1 MKTKLNLYLAIGLL
15 LSGIPS
21 LSYATNIQWHV
32 YGIEVESY
40 GKLDVQACN
49 DILHAVIVDIFFDIN
64 DTTSFSMIATM
75 LAEVLTMK
83 RDLLPYS
90 EYNKHN
96 DIINFLNEN
105 KHRKDFKTWAT
116 FLPAP
121 ELRLVLSQET
131 NDFINNTPLFKLV
144 KTLNKK
150 LSI

>member
-1 MKTKLNLYLAIGLL
+1 MKTKLNLYLSIGLL

-21 LSYATNIQWHV
+21 LSYATNIQWHL
-32 YGIEVESY
+32 YGIEIVSNGE
-40 GKLDVQACN
+40 LDVQAC
-49 DILHAVIVDIFFDIN
+49 DEILHAIIVDIFFDQN

-83 RDLLPYS
+83 RNLLPS
-90 EYNKHN
+90 CEYNKHT
-96 DIINFLNEN
+96 DIIQFLNEN

-121 ELRLVLSQET
+121 ELRQVLSQDT

>member
-1 MKTKLNLYLAIGLL
+1 MKTKLNLYLSIGLL

-21 LSYATNIQWHV
+21 LSYATNIQWHL
-32 YGIEVESY
+32 YDIEIESC
-40 GKLDVQACN
+40 GKLDVQDCN
-49 DILHAVIVDIFFDIN
+49 DILHAIIVDIFFDIN

-90 EYNKHN
+90 EYNKHT

-105 KHRKDFKTWAT
+105 KYRKDFKTWAT

-121 ELRLVLSQET
+121 ELRQVLAKET